1 CAGIGRGAGVHRHGR
16 NVDQPR
22 ARRSGGVHRESGPVD
37 VDRDVLIPRSPALHD
52 RGGVHDG
59 AHAARRSLP
68 RRRVGDVARDR
79 LCPEPQHGGATR
91 RPYQRAHRLAA
102 RGEGLDHVTA
112 DEATRA
118 RDEHAHA
125 GAAIGK
131 AKGRSTTRASR
142 PAARTTEPGSTSR
155 RISARPIQRPA
166 PATPVSGTNARLV
179 TRPTSRSTYVTTLQ
193 PSAGAAG
200 GSGSNNRPRIW
211 RFTWPRKCSRATVS
225 WPV

>member
-1 CAGIGRGAGVHRHGR
+1 MI
-16 NVDQPR
+16 
-22 ARRSGGVHRESGPVD
+22 RRP
-37 VDRDVLIPRSPALHD
+37 PRSTLFPYTTLF
-52 RGGVHDG
+52 
-59 AHAARRSLP
+59 RS
-68 RRRVGDVARDR
+68 VAGHR
-79 LCPEPQHGGATR
+79 LRPEPKHGGATR

-102 RGEGLDHVTA
+102 RGEGLDDVTA

-179 TRPTSRSTYVTTLQ
+179 TRPTSRSTYVTT
-193 PSAGAAG
+193 
-200 GSGSNNRPRIW
+200 
-211 RFTWPRKCSRATVS
+211 
-225 WPV
+225 